1 MIERSVTKRY
11 PFEMIFENTILTID
25 YMIPF
30 QIVHRLSSM
39 LLLSFSCFFLFSF
52 LLLFINS
59 VPYEKRYAE
68 NIFLKFGRIESHET
82 IRQTNTI
89 GGGGGR
95 GTRRISPGR
104 ESNEKIRKSTRGRCC
119 DIPCPVH
126 LSIGNCTDLSRCV
139 SVDKSRASVIKRAPE
154 NLQGAI

>member
-95 GTRRISPGR
+95 GD
-104 ESNEKIRKSTRGRCC
+104 EEN
-119 DIPCPVH
+119 
-126 LSIGNCTDLSRCV
+126 LSRKGIERKNTKIDERSMLRYSMPGP
-139 SVDKSRASVIKRAPE
+139 SVYWK
-154 NLQGAI
+154 LH